1 MLIIISP
8 CGARKRKLKQ
18 CRVYLPLK
26 LHFGLQPLEGFK
38 VAYGG
43 ENPVELHLRAE
54 NLRLKLC
61 QGQHQEGWT
70 AKSAAV
76 TANNTEHLT

>member
-1 MLIIISP
+1 MLIIRSP

-18 CRVYLPLK
+18 CWVYLPLK

-43 ENPVELHLRAE
+43 ENPLHFRAE
-54 NLRLKLC
+54 NPRLKLC
-61 QGQHQEGWT
+61 QGQDQEGWT